1 MKHRGFTLIEL
12 LVVIAIIAILAA
24 ILFPV
29 FAQAKEA
36 AKKAQSL
43 SNIKQLGLG
52 TLMYTTDFDDRL
64 SFSFS
69 FSHEDT
75 GCNGPGW
82 WNLSNFQGWTGFIY
96 PYVKSGGKNSG
107 NYNDSNQGNAN
118 AGLFIDPA
126 WQYTAP
132 TKDAKGSTVPADYV
146 NVGESS
152 LYPFN
157 SYLPNARL
165 FSPNIFI
172 TCSWAGEVGSGSA
185 TTTSIGKVA
194 QTILLTQGYQQTYTY
209 GNDVGVGPSSDDAVF
224 DIDWSKKLPQR
235 KGMAY
240 ALADGHAK
248 FFASSSDSWYT
259 ADPGYVGNSNG
270 AYGQYLPEPFGPVA
284 ASAKARPNAPIFFGP
299 RLGE

>member
-1 MKHRGFTLIEL
+1 MKRSGFTLIEL

-36 AKKAQSL
+36 AKKTQTL
-43 SNIKQLGLG
+43 SNVKQLGLG
-52 TLMYTTDFDDRL
+52 TLMYTGDSDDIL
-64 SFSFS
+64 PFSFA
-69 FSHEDT
+69 FDHENS

-82 WNLSNFQGWTGFIY
+82 WNLSNFQAWTNFVY

-107 NYNDSNQGNAN
+107 NFNDSNQGTAN

-126 WQYTAP
+126 WSYTAP
-132 TKDAKGSTVPADYV
+132 TVDAKGATAPADYV

-152 LYPFN
+152 VYPFN
-157 SYLPNARL
+157 SYLPNNRL

-172 TCSWAGEVGSGSA
+172 TCSWAGEVGAGSA
-185 TTTSIGKVA
+185 ATSSLGKVA
-194 QTILLTQGYQQTYTY
+194 QTILLSQGYQQSYTY
-209 GNDVGVGPSSDDAVF
+209 GNEVGVSQSGDTNFDA
-224 DIDWSKKLPQR
+224 DWAKKLPQR

-248 FFASSSDSWYT
+248 FFASSPDSWYS
-259 ADPGYVGNSNG
+259 ADPAYVGNSNG
-270 AYGQYLPEPFGPVA
+270 AYGGYLPEPYGAVA
-284 ASAKARPNAPIFFGP
+284 ASAKARPSAPAFFGP
-299 RLGE
+299 RAGE